1 MWRTSRAAANHKVF
15 IRSNGAVSYISRNT
29 LMKLLR
35 RNEFTWFKV
44 GTSYRIPKE
53 AFNTWLNGDSGNH

>member
-1 MWRTSRAAANHKVF
+1 MTLMNNTESKC
-15 IRSNGAVSYISRNT
+15 YTLEDLMLMLDISRNT

-35 RNEFTWFKV
+35 RNEFPWFKV

-53 AFNTWLNGDSGNH
+53 AFNTWLNGVSGTH

>member
-1 MWRTSRAAANHKVF
+1 MTLMNNTESKC
-15 IRSNGAVSYISRNT
+15 YTLEDLMLMLDISRNT

-53 AFNTWLNGDSGNH
+53 AFNRWLNGDVENI

>member
-1 MWRTSRAAANHKVF
+1 MTLMNNTESKC
-15 IRSNGAVSYISRNT
+15 YTLEDLMLMLDISRNT

-53 AFNTWLNGDSGNH
+53 AFNRWLNGDGENH

>member
-1 MWRTSRAAANHKVF
+1 MTLMNNTGSKC
-15 IRSNGAVSYISRNT
+15 YTLEDLMLMLDISRNT

-35 RNEFTWFKV
+35 RNEFPWFKV

>member
-1 MWRTSRAAANHKVF
+1 MTLMNNTESKC
-15 IRSNGAVSYISRNT
+15 YTLEDLMLMLDISRNT

-53 AFNTWLNGDSGNH
+53 AFNTWLKGDSRTH